1 MTSAFFYGAL
11 MHPKILKRV
20 LENDAS
26 HLKISPS
33 ILSDYMRHKVKVW
46 LCVARSLRYPSL
58 LVVST
63 FTHTISS
70 HQNADY
76 PAILHCERSKAL
88 LGRELTSE
96 ESSIRGAL
104 VSGLTAE
111 DVALL
116 DAFEGDQYVR
126 LQVFV
131 HPLGPFTP
139 IPMDTATSGAVEDSL
154 IPADLPPSL
163 AVSELAQTVPAQT
176 YAWGREDSD
185 LDEELW
191 SFDEFVQKNARK
203 WIDHGAG
210 PQRNDDREES

>member
-1 MTSAFFYGAL
+1 MPSAFFYGAL

-26 HLKISPS
+26 HLKICPS
-33 ILSDYMRHKVKVW
+33 ILPDYMRHKVK
-46 LCVARSLRYPSL
+46 
-58 LVVST
+58 
-63 FTHTISS
+63 
-70 HQNADY
+70 NADY
-76 PAILHCERSKAL
+76 PAILPCEKSKAL

-96 ESSIRGAL
+96 ESCIRGTL

-139 IPMDTATSGAVEDSL
+139 MPADVVTSGAVEDSL
-154 IPADLPPSL
+154 IPADPQPLP
-163 AVSELAQTVPAQT
+163 AASELAQTVPAQT

-185 LDEELW
+185 LDKELW
-191 SFDEFVQKNARK
+191 SFDEFVQKNAQK

-210 PQRNDDREES
+210 PQRNDDHKES